1 MSGAHGATAT
11 PDRGPADTGAGPAR
25 RPPGRPRSARADR
38 AIVQATLA
46 LLVED
51 GYRAL
56 TMEGV
61 RERAGVGKATLYRR
75 YPSKE
80 ALVKAAVV
88 HLHADLPP
96 FDTGTLR
103 GDLEALAEA
112 AIGRVA
118 TTGMA
123 SLMPRLLSEVVD
135 DPEMHAIFSVN
146 LVEPRRRILREI
158 LERGQARG
166 ELRADLDLE
175 LCVDML
181 AGPIV
186 YRVIVDGGRIDGLP
200 GMPERMLDLLLD
212 GIAAPATR

>member
-1 MSGAHGATAT
+1 MSGAPGATAT
-11 PDRGPADTGAGPAR
+11 SGRGPADTGAGPAR
-25 RPPGRPRSARADR
+25 RPPGRPRSARADT

-56 TMEGV
+56 TMERV

-75 YPSKE
+75 YASKA

-103 GDLEALAEA
+103 GDLVALSEA
-112 AIGRVA
+112 AIGLVE

-123 SLMPRLLSEVVD
+123 TLMPRLLSEVVD
-135 DPEMHAIFSVN
+135 DPEMHAIFSAN
-146 LVEPRRRILREI
+146 LVEPRRQILREI
-158 LERGQARG
+158 LARGQARG
-166 ELRADLDLE
+166 ELREDLDLE
-175 LCVDML
+175 LCIDML

-186 YRVIVDGGRIDGLP
+186 YRVIVSGGRVDGLAR
-200 GMPERMLDLLLD
+200 MPERMLELLLD
-212 GIAAPATR
+212 GIAGPTR